1 MTMIFNRF
9 LFFSHLILLYGPN
22 RARKSDFAI
31 VRGKLPFLCCWSVY
45 VFKILVVAK
54 KGKREGK
61 QAVYRGE

>member
-45 VFKILVVAK
+45 VL
-54 KGKREGK
+54 
-61 QAVYRGE
+61 